1 MNESAFEGF
10 STDDEEN
17 EPTEQ
22 EIPLAVLD
30 SFNEAFPHAADVF
43 FKVDSNEE
51 GETTY
56 AVDFMDQGVEIEAS
70 YSADGTLLK
79 IEEEISLSELPEAVT
94 EAILQIYLDAIFL
107 EAKKIL
113 ASDGSVSGYEVDI
126 EDDDV
131 ELELHLD
138 PNGFILNAGLETE
151 TGETE

>member
-1 MNESAFEGF
+1 
-10 STDDEEN
+10 
-17 EPTEQ
+17 
-22 EIPLAVLD
+22 
-30 SFNEAFPHAADVF
+30 
-43 FKVDSNEE
+43 
-51 GETTY
+51 
-56 AVDFMDQGVEIEAS
+56 MDQGVEIEAS